1 MKKKKE
7 KIKLYS
13 RYPATSILIYN
24 GTTIVHYALGGM
36 GIILGYDFNWT
47 GLPFGLLYIVFAFV
61 QMYILMPYMVC
72 SNCVYYK
79 IKNALCISG
88 LNLVSRKIAKEGNVK
103 DFPKRGEG
111 IFCHNHLYMASL
123 FLPIIAMIPALIINF
138 SLILLML
145 FMAVTGLLL
154 YRFFVV
160 FPKTACIHCRAKYD
174 CPNAKAMGL
183 SET

>member
-7 KIKLYS
+7 KVKLYT
-13 RYPATSILIYN
+13 RYPATSVLIYN
-24 GTTIVHYALGGM
+24 GTTIVHYALGSI
-36 GIILGYDFNWT
+36 GIILGYQFT
-47 GLPFGLLYIVFAFV
+47 GFGLVLGLFYGLFALT
-61 QMYILMPYMVC
+61 QMYVLMPYMVC

-88 LNLVSRKIAKEGNVK
+88 LNLVARKIAKEGNVK

-123 FLPIIAMIPALIINF
+123 FLPIMAMIPVLIINF
-138 SLILLML
+138 SLILLIL
-145 FMAVTGLLL
+145 FMAVAGLLL
-154 YRFFVV
+154 YRFFML
-160 FPKTACIHCRAKYD
+160 FPKTACIHCRAKYE

-183 SET
+183 SEV